1 MGNNSTTQLQD
12 RNTSSSESSNPK
24 TNPKSRHGAI
34 PHNQSY
40 HSSNRK
46 RTALTRPTQNIREIY
61 TLGKELG
68 RGQFGVTRM
77 CTNKSTREALACKS
91 ISKTSFFAHNLPREG
106 VEEDVRSEGSNP
118 QKHFL
123 GSRRNICGKFMG
135 AL

>member
-1 MGNNSTTQLQD
+1 MGNTSTIYLQD
-12 RNTSSSESSNPK
+12 RSTSLESSNAK
-24 TNPKSRHGAI
+24 TNPKSSHGAI
-34 PHNQSY
+34 PYNQSY

-77 CTNKSTREALACKS
+77 CTNKSTGEVLACKS